1 VDTGGYQKSGTSSMK
16 RVTVLEGISQIVS
29 EFIEAS
35 RNLDLDFLH
44 KETYKNYENHQRSI
58 KKKLFRFLGP

>member
-1 VDTGGYQKSGTSSMK
+1 MK